1 MACASDSCVVS
12 VCFWAIIKLK
22 GQTTASHLNF
32 NLHNKHLFFFLPGL
46 RTEQD
51 KVVKGTWWTKE
62 ISHTIRMH
70 TQKSPN
76 RSEGEK
82 EIKD

>member
-1 MACASDSCVVS
+1 MLACASDSCVVS

-32 NLHNKHLFFFLPGL
+32 NLHNKRFFSGL
-46 RTEQD
+46 WTEQD

-76 RSEGEK
+76 RSER
-82 EIKD
+82 EIEDKK